1 MSWKNKLKRRTF
13 PKEDNPHVRVTID
26 MEGTIMKSRHC
37 RNNNNESEPD
47 VEFVPTRSS
56 THTYVAVTSD
66 DTTTR
71 NANNNDTLSLVF
83 AEECIS
89 YSSKCRMDD
98 LPEEARGWTWS
109 DPYYDM
115 NDPSHH
121 DIIAAFD
128 IDRTLYDQSTF
139 DMFKWLFL
147 ILLVLVILE
156 ILLICFAPNPYQDMF
171 PDSAIYFGILVLAYG
186 LFVLTIYCVEPP
198 MLSEKKLRIQCM
210 HIAIGTRGIYL
221 DMVDSLGSANLMNRT
236 RITYDEI
243 KKCQAVSEYNPFHKN
258 MNHKITINTTEDYA
272 LKTEDGKIIFGY
284 VPKYTIE
291 GIKKQQKFVDIV
303 NAMLDRHSG
312 THPLAAAATTTDV
325 ESEIVYDG
333 TNTDKLL

>member
-37 RNNNNESEPD
+37 RNNNNESEPN

-56 THTYVAVTSD
+56 THTYVTVASD

-71 NANNNDTLSLVF
+71 NDNNNDTLSLVF

-139 DMFKWLFL
+139 DMFKWYFL
-147 ILLVLVILE
+147 ILLPLVILE
-156 ILLICFAPNPYQDMF
+156 IPLICYAARDPFGAMSNIAPIIGF
-171 PDSAIYFGILVLAYG
+171 FGIV
-186 LFVLTIYCVEPP
+186 YCVFLFPFYIQ
-198 MLSEKKLRIQCM
+198 MHFQRSEKKLRIQCM
-210 HIAIGTRGIYL
+210 HIAIGTRGIYI
-221 DMVDSLGSANLMNRT
+221 DEVDSLGSKNFMNRT

-243 KKCQAVSEYNPFHKN
+243 KKCQVRSEYNYFYRK
-258 MNHKITINTTEDYA
+258 MMYRTLVISTTDRYFP
-272 LKTEDGKIIFGY
+272 I
-284 VPKYTIE
+284 YTFE
-291 GIKKQQKFVDIV
+291 GIKNQQKFVDIV
-303 NAMLDRHSG
+303 NAMLDRHSV
-312 THPLAAAATTTDV
+312 THRLAAATTADL
-325 ESEIVYDG
+325 ESEIIFPG
-333 TNTDKLL
+333 TITNE

>member
-1 MSWKNKLKRRTF
+1 
-13 PKEDNPHVRVTID
+13 
-26 MEGTIMKSRHC
+26 MKSSHC
-37 RNNNNESEPD
+37 RNNNESEPD

-56 THTYVAVTSD
+56 THSDVAVTSD

-71 NANNNDTLSLVF
+71 NDNNNDTLSLVF
-83 AEECIS
+83 AEECNS
-89 YSSKCRMDD
+89 YRSKCRMDD
-98 LPEEARGWTWS
+98 IPVEARGWTWS

-139 DMFKWLFL
+139 DMFKWFFL
-147 ILLVLVILE
+147 ILLLLVILE
-156 ILLICFAPNPYQDMF
+156 ILLICFAPNPYPFQDMF
-171 PDSAIYFGILVLAYG
+171 PDSAINFGILVLFYG
-186 LFVLTIYCVEPP
+186 TCLLTIYCTEHNRR
-198 MLSEKKLRIQCM
+198 SEKKLRIQCM
-210 HIAIGTRGIYL
+210 HIAIGTCGIYL
-221 DMVDSLGSANLMNRT
+221 DMVDSLGSKNLMNRT

-243 KKCQAVSEYNPFHKN
+243 KKCQAMSEYNPFHKKLD
-258 MNHKITINTTEDYA
+258 HKITINTTEDYA
-272 LKTEDGKIIFGY
+272 MNTEDGRIIFGY
-284 VPKYTIE
+284 IPKYTIE